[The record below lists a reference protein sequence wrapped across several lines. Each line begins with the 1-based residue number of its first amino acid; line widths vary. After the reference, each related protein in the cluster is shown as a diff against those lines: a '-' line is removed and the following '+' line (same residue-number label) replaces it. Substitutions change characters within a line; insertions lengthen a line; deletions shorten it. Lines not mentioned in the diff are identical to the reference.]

1 MIKNKL
7 FQEQTKLESQADEN
21 SFYSIL
27 NECPF
32 LVWISDTDGLCT
44 FFNTAWLNFT
54 GRTIKQE
61 LGSGWSEGV
70 HPEDLDFCLRT
81 YHTALKQR
89 QKFQIEYRLQRYN
102 GEYGWIFDE
111 GRPRFNADGSFAGYI
126 GTCIDISDRIQAK
139 QEREQLLQQI
149 LQERQFLTTV
159 LQQMPVGVII
169 AQSPSGEI
177 ILSNDNVTSI
187 LKHPLTPIT
196 KIEDY
201 SQYGC
206 LQSDGTLTKPEDYS
220 IVRAL
225 QGEITTGKELDYLCG
240 DGIIR
245 TLFVNAAPIRNQ
257 QSQIIAAIATF
268 YDLTELKQGQA
279 AKKEAENKSILLKE
293 IHHRLKNNLQIVSA
307 LLDLQSTQIKDS
319 EAHLLLEKSQ
329 TRIQTMALIHEKL
342 YASAS
347 LDEID
352 FAEYVNFLTKYLYD
366 SFIQDF
372 KNINI
377 SLDIEPIYLNLDLAT
392 PCGLIINE
400 LVVNSLQHAF
410 VGQSTGEIKISF
422 HKTAQ
427 DYYCLTI
434 QDNGSGIP
442 EDIDLGE
449 NTQFLGLSLVN
460 SLVKEQLKGTFMIQS
475 DWGQDRFGVARLKD
489 VAYPKRNRG
498 SIFIITFPIN

>member
-1 MIKNKL
+1 MINNKL
-7 FQEQTKLESQADEN
+7 FQKQEKLESQADESN
-21 SFYSIL
+21 FYSIL

-44 FFNTAWLNFT
+44 FLNTAWLDFT
-54 GRTIKQE
+54 GRTIEQE

-81 YHTALKQR
+81 YHTALRQR
-89 QKFQIEYRLQRYN
+89 QKFQVEYRLQKWN
-102 GEYGWIFDE
+102 GEYAWILDE
-111 GRPRFNADGSFAGYI
+111 GKPRYKNDGSLAGYI

-139 QEREQLLQQI
+139 LEREQLLQQI
-149 LQERQFLTTV
+149 VQERQFLTTI

-169 AQSPSGEI
+169 AQPPSGEI
-177 ILSNDNVTSI
+177 ILSNDNVTPI
-187 LKHPLTPIT
+187 LKHPLSPVT

-206 LQSDGTLTKPEDYS
+206 LQPDGTPTKPEDYS
-220 IVRAL
+220 IVKAL
-225 QGEITTGKELDYLCG
+225 QGEVIIGKELDYLCG

-245 TLFVNAAPIRNQ
+245 TLYVNAAPIRNQ
-257 QSQIIAAIATF
+257 QSKIIAAISTF

-279 AKKEAENKSILLKE
+279 AKKEAQNKSILLKE

-319 EAHLLLEKSQ
+319 EANLLLEKSQ

-372 KNINI
+372 KEIKFDLN
-377 SLDIEPIYLNLDLAT
+377 IEPTYLKLDLAT

-422 HKTAQ
+422 HKTPQ
-427 DYYCLTI
+427 DYCLII

-442 EDIDLGE
+442 ENIDIED
-449 NTQFLGLSLVN
+449 NTKFLGLSLVN
-460 SLVKEQLKGTFMIQS
+460 SLVTEQLKGSLVI
-475 DWGQDRFGVARLKD
+475 
-489 VAYPKRNRG
+489 KRDSG
-498 SIFIITFPIN
+498 SVFKITFPRI